1 MEKNSIATSFEQS
14 KRLLE
19 LGIDPAT
26 ATMLQ
31 GDEET
36 PAWTLGDLISILPK
50 MIPVDGV
57 MYLLEMTK
65 REIRYV
71 RRIGGITGYRRCAI
85 IGDDSNSTLIDIA
98 VEAIVTLKKE
108 GII

>member
-1 MEKNSIATSFEQS
+1 MEKNSIATSIEQS

-36 PAWTLGDLISILPK
+36 PAWTLSDLINILPNK
-50 MIPVDGV
+50 IPVNGV
-57 MYLLEMTK
+57 WHLLEITK
-65 REIRYV
+65 RQIRYV
-71 RRIGGITGYRRCAI
+71 RRIGGITGYRRLAI
-85 IGDDSNSTLIDIA
+85 IGDGSNSTLIDMA
-98 VEAIVTLKKE
+98 VEAIAALREWGVL
-108 GII
+108 